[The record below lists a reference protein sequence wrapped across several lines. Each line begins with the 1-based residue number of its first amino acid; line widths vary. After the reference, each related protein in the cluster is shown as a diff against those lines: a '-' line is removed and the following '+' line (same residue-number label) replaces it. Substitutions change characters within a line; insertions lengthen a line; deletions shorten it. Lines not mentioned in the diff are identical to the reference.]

1 MFVRHVSHL
10 TERSAMQRKNSNAPR
25 ESGWLRPIDASRR
38 GDKLRAWEHT
48 ADVLISMKASTFEI
62 AFCPICGCASQH
74 GMDHIQGG
82 RLRRTSAP
90 EEALLSKM
98 SSNIGG
104 ETDRKSN
111 FEGPLRTLMAVQEH
125 WNETA
130 QRQRH
135 VQSRASTAYGS
146 KTIEVRSRVQK
157 ADMCE
162 LS

>member
-1 MFVRHVSHL
+1 ML
-10 TERSAMQRKNSNAPR
+10 
-25 ESGWLRPIDASRR
+25 

-48 ADVLISMKASTFEI
+48 ADVLISM
-62 AFCPICGCASQH
+62 
-74 GMDHIQGG
+74 
-82 RLRRTSAP
+82 
-90 EEALLSKM
+90 
-98 SSNIGG
+98 
-104 ETDRKSN
+104 SN

>member
-1 MFVRHVSHL
+1 
-10 TERSAMQRKNSNAPR
+10 
-25 ESGWLRPIDASRR
+25 
-38 GDKLRAWEHT
+38 
-48 ADVLISMKASTFEI
+48 
-62 AFCPICGCASQH
+62 
-74 GMDHIQGG
+74 MDHIQGG

-90 EEALLSKM
+90 EEALPSKM

-111 FEGPLRTLMAVQEH
+111 FEGPLRIPLRTLMAVQEH

-130 QRQRH
+130 QRQVRA
-135 VQSRASTAYGS
+135 QSRASTAYGS
-146 KTIEVRSRVQK
+146 RTIEGRSQVQK

>member
-1 MFVRHVSHL
+1 ML
-10 TERSAMQRKNSNAPR
+10 
-25 ESGWLRPIDASRR
+25 
-38 GDKLRAWEHT
+38 
-48 ADVLISMKASTFEI
+48 
-62 AFCPICGCASQH
+62 
-74 GMDHIQGG
+74 

-130 QRQRH
+130 QRQVR
-135 VQSRASTAYGS
+135 VQSRVFTAYGS
-146 KTIEVRSRVQK
+146 KAIERDRESRK
-157 ADMCE
+157 AGVCE
-162 LS
+162 LMPAWSTSSELQ

>member
-1 MFVRHVSHL
+1 MRPTPGAWLSQGGELRF
-10 TERSAMQRKNSNAPR
+10 TKQTGRKHDEEGRFA
-25 ESGWLRPIDASRR
+25 RR
-38 GDKLRAWEHT
+38 GRGS
-48 ADVLISMKASTFEI
+48 VL
-62 AFCPICGCASQH
+62 
-74 GMDHIQGG
+74 
-82 RLRRTSAP
+82 TSAP

-130 QRQRH
+130 QRQVR

-146 KTIEVRSRVQK
+146 KAIEGRS
-157 ADMCE
+157 
-162 LS
+162 